1 MITEGHIADTRA
13 RAGARIR
20 ALRKDRG
27 YSQYKFSDMIG
38 MDRTYLIGVEKGR
51 RNVSIDN
58 LIKIA
63 EGLDVRLSTL
73 FESVD
78 VEMQDRGNSYWQG
91 REGGIH

>member
-1 MITEGHIADTRA
+1 MITEGHIAETRA
-13 RAGARIR
+13 RTGARIR
-20 ALRKDRG
+20 ALREG
-27 YSQYKFSDMIG
+27 CGLSQYQFSSMIG

-73 FESVD
+73 FETVD
-78 VEMQDRGNSYWQG
+78 VEMQDRGN
-91 REGGIH
+91 